1 NLITQP
7 FEIGDR
13 LLQISMSIGISLYP
27 GNGRT
32 QHELLVN
39 ADAAMYHTKSA
50 GKNGYSFFDVSMN
63 SNARNQLQLSQDLR
77 AALRHRHF
85 CLYYQPKFDA
95 VSGMPTGAEALL
107 RW

>member
-1 NLITQP
+1 
-7 FEIGDR
+7 
-13 LLQISMSIGISLYP
+13 
-27 GNGRT
+27 
-32 QHELLVN
+32 VN

-107 RW
+107 RWNHPEQGLLSPATFIGLAEKTGLIIQI